1 MNPGTLTSPL
11 LPGVKAV
18 RSLGLVGGY
27 LLYLVLLF
35 RGLRAESVGVAEVF
49 PIAAVYVGDGTWWP
63 WTDLYCAWVQS
74 VDRMCTALPIAVPP
88 PPLLLVLAV
97 RISHTFSHSLARSLN
112 VSDCSFSFACAD
124 IFVALVTS
132 VLVKALC
139 PGIV

>member
-74 VDRMCTALPIAVPP
+74 VECMCTALPIAVPP
-88 PPLLLVLAV
+88 LLLVLAV
-97 RISHTFSHSLARSLN
+97 HISHTFSHSLARSLN

>member
-49 PIAAVYVGDGTWWP
+49 PIAAVYVGDGTWGP

-74 VDRMCTALPIAVPP
+74 VDRMRTALPIAV

-132 VLVKALC
+132 VLVKALR

>member
-88 PPLLLVLAV
+88 LLLVLAV

-112 VSDCSFSFACAD
+112 VSDCPFSFACAD